1 MAIKK
6 GLGSK
11 GRGLEALINN
21 NLNNIEKVRDK
32 DIFQVDINK
41 VEPNRSQPRK
51 NFEENS
57 LIELANS
64 IKKYGV
70 IQPIILKKNG
80 DSFEIIAGERR
91 WRAAKIAGLNYI
103 PAILRDYKDDDA
115 FQIALIENLQRE
127 NLNPIEE
134 ALSYKKLMDE
144 FNLSNE
150 EIAENLGK
158 SRSVVS
164 NSIRLLK
171 LDSRVQMLLLENKI
185 SSGHCRPLIS
195 IDDGDLQFEIAEKII
210 EDELTVRSV
219 EYMVKK
225 ILGKNQQFSKKEVE
239 NVDEDDVIS
248 EMKKF
253 DSRNYSFIEKELQ
266 SILGRKVKLN
276 LSKNKGKLEIEY
288 YSDDDLDEL
297 FMLIKKLKV

>member
-150 EIAENLGK
+150 EIADRLYLLMMATFNLK
-158 SRSVVS
+158 
-164 NSIRLLK
+164 LLK
-171 LDSRVQMLLLENKI
+171 KLLKMN
-185 SSGHCRPLIS
+185 
-195 IDDGDLQFEIAEKII
+195 
-210 EDELTVRSV
+210 
-219 EYMVKK
+219 
-225 ILGKNQQFSKKEVE
+225 
-239 NVDEDDVIS
+239 
-248 EMKKF
+248 
-253 DSRNYSFIEKELQ
+253 
-266 SILGRKVKLN
+266 
-276 LSKNKGKLEIEY
+276 
-288 YSDDDLDEL
+288 
-297 FMLIKKLKV
+297 